1 MMSPNEKLAQSLTM
15 LAGLQGKG
23 ERIFRSADFPRV
35 HRERLLRNGYLR
47 PVLKGWL
54 MLSNPDAAP
63 HDMTAWTASFWEFCA
78 RYCNQRFGDQWH
90 LSPELSLM
98 LHSEDTSVPKQV
110 IVQAKNGRNNVIRLP
125 FEMSLFDLRTA
136 NEQYA
141 TDICERQGLRIFTVE
156 AALVLVQLR
165 FFRDRPVEARI
176 ALRSVSDVG
185 AVIRL
190 LLAGSRTRIAGRLAG
205 AFRHVG
211 KTAFAD
217 EIGRAMRNTEHDSFR
232 EMNPFS
238 AESAVRDRTAG
249 VIRGFNTPIV
259 DRLIE
264 LWSSSRQAVLD
275 VLPGQQLPQIDA
287 SFKRAYLDA
296 ITESYADDAY
306 HSLSIEGYRVTPE
319 LIERVRSGTWDPQ
332 NITDD
337 RTHRDALAAR
347 GYWQA
352 FQVVRASANEVLSGA
367 DPVAVIRANLV
378 QWYFE
383 MFQPFMAAGLYE
395 TADLAGYRNRPVF
408 IRGSR
413 HVPPRV
419 EIIGRCMETLFEL
432 LDRER
437 EPTVRSVLGH
447 WLFGYIHPYPDGN
460 GRLARFLMNVILASG
475 GCSWITIRIEDRRS
489 YMAALETASVDRNIL
504 PFAELIRKYVQKNSA
519 KISDSDTS
527 KALDAK

>member
-1 MMSPNEKLAQSLTM
+1 MASPNEKLAQSLTL
-15 LAGLQGKG
+15 LAGLQGEGK
-23 ERIFRSADFPRV
+23 RIFRSADFPRV

-63 HDMTAWTASFWEFCA
+63 LDTTEWTASFWEFCA

-90 LSPELSLM
+90 LSPELSLL

-110 IVQAKNGRNNVIRLP
+110 IVHAKNGRNNLIRLP

-136 NEQYA
+136 NEPNA
-141 TDICERQGLRIFTVE
+141 TDICERLGVRIFTVE
-156 AALVLVQLR
+156 AALVLVQPR
-165 FFRDRPVEARI
+165 FFQDRPVEARI

-185 AVIRL
+185 SVIRL
-190 LLAGSRTRIAGRLAG
+190 LLAQSRTRIAGRLAG

-217 EIGRAMRNTEHDSFR
+217 EIGRVMRNTGHESFR

-238 AESAVRDRTAG
+238 AETGLRDRKDEVTG
-249 VIRGFNTPIV
+249 GFNTPIV
-259 DRLIE
+259 DRLTE
-264 LWSSSRQAVLD
+264 LWSISRQPVLD
-275 VLPGQQLPQIDA
+275 VMPRQKLPQLDA
-287 SFKRAYLDA
+287 SFRQAYLDA

-319 LIERVRSGTWDPQ
+319 LIERVRSGTWDPD
-332 NITDD
+332 NVADD

-352 FQVVRASANEVLSGA
+352 FQVVRASVNEVLSGA
-367 DPVAVIRANLV
+367 NWVTVIRANLS

-383 MFQPFMAAGLYE
+383 MFQPFVVAGLYE
-395 TADLAGYRNRPVF
+395 TTDLAGYRNRPVF

-419 EIIGRCMETLFEL
+419 EVIGTCMETLFEL

-460 GRLARFLMNVILASG
+460 GRLARFLMNVMLASG
-475 GCSWITIRIEDRRS
+475 GYSWVTIRIEDRRS
-489 YMAALETASVDRNIL
+489 YMAALEAASVNRNIL
-504 PFAELIRKYVQKNSA
+504 PFAELIRQYVQENA
-519 KISDSDTS
+519 
-527 KALDAK
+527 A